1 MEGTSFSMDDEET
14 TGVVSA
20 PLGDIG
26 REWVADC
33 LSRGGPLAQAFQA
46 GVHLS
51 RGEVVALVPPETP
64 REKLGE
70 PEWGGVLTRDSDPGR
85 ELDLL
90 EAEFIAEGAAYVIAD
105 DDLSRVGDP
114 VLADSEDVAPVEGGC
129 VVFWTRLPTA
139 DGLRNHLCLGYP
151 SVAFVVSAR
160 GGQSHLDVIDDLAR
174 GETDLVIALIVGA
187 YDAETWIVWRRN
199 T

>member
-1 MEGTSFSMDDEET
+1 MDDEET
-14 TGVVSA
+14 TGVVRA

-26 REWVADC
+26 REWVANC
-33 LSRGGPLAQAFQA
+33 LSRGGPLAQAFQT
-46 GVHLS
+46 GVHLG

-90 EAEFIAEGAAYVIAD
+90 EAEFIAEGAAYVIAE
-105 DDLSRVGDP
+105 DDLGRVGDP
-114 VLADSEDVAPVEGGC
+114 VLADSEDVAPVGDLGN
-129 VVFWTRLPTA
+129 VVFWTRLPTP
-139 DGLRNHLCLGYP
+139 DGLHTHVPCGYP
-151 SVAFVVSAR
+151 SVAYVASAR
-160 GGQSHLDVIDDLAR
+160 EGQSHLDVIDDLAR
-174 GETDLVIALIVGA
+174 GETDLVIALTVGA